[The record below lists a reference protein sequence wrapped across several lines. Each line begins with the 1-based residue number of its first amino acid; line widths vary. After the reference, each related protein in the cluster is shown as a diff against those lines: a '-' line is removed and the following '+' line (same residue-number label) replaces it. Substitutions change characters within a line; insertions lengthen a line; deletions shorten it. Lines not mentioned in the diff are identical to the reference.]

1 MNNDELL
8 YKQKY
13 LKYKFKYLELKK
25 MYGGAMLVIPAAKA
39 ALKLAAPN
47 IKGAVNNAVDKTVD
61 NAKKACIVTVEEAY
75 GKCKQSTFCKLGA
88 EKAREFGLKTC
99 ESVTQTANEAA
110 KKLINKK

>member
-25 MYGGAMLVIPAAKA
+25 MYGGAMLALPVAKS

-47 IKGAVNNAVDKTVD
+47 INGSVNNAVNKTVD
-61 NAKKACIVTVEEAY
+61 TVKKACIEKVEEAY
-75 GKCKQSTFCKLGA
+75 GKCKQNTFCKIGA
-88 EKAREFGLKTC
+88 DKAHEFGLKTC
-99 ESVTQTANEAA
+99 ETVTQTANEAA
-110 KKLINKK
+110 KNLIKKI